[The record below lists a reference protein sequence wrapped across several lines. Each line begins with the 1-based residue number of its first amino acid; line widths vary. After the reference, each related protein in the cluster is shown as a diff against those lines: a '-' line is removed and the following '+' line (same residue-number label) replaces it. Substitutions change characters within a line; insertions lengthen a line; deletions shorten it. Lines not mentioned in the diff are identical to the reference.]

1 MAVCYEGLAQQVLL
15 SSSISKPQCR
25 GVILK
30 VLGENPP
37 ELCYYLVN
45 CAESP

>member
-1 MAVCYEGLAQQVLL
+1 MAVCYESLAQLVLL
-15 SSSISKPQCR
+15 SSSINKPQR
-25 GVILK
+25 WGVILK
-30 VLGENPP
+30 VRGENNP